1 MVAMNTAALLLA
13 LLASPVA
20 GLVNLRKGFN
30 LQDAVR
36 QRQRAMT
43 RARARSGNVIDLL
56 RRSAARQHALLGSA
70 LNFDGQDLEVSA
82 EELQSVAGLSG
93 EALGHAASLS
103 ENGYRAVAMA
113 HSRAAMQAFA
123 TRILQQEGLEMTKPR
138 HLEGVLKYYDG
149 ECATQSYENLINEL
163 RDGVT
168 DHTCHE
174 AWTARKDGAALLQG
188 ETEISEVGDS
198 AVAMEGAQAPLN
210 EEGYQGV
217 VRKHDNK
224 EMATFIERLVR
235 RDGLRVDNTDGLAG
249 FVPYFSGE
257 CATQSF
263 EALLDDIHC
272 LGPAAVTANVTYQL
286 SAEDAPTADQLR
298 KSIAAAA
305 GIDESV
311 IVISGMETTD
321 ALKAPEP
328 KSDAAAP
335 EAAPI
340 ERHEATLNKATPL
353 ETQAM
358 LADEKV
364 KTSKTI
370 KIAITTE
377 DATVLSHI
385 RKSMKDVTS
394 LQAHLDAFDADVD
407 IEVKPDFDVVSVTP
421 SSCGGGWLTAA

>member
-1 MVAMNTAALLLA
+1 MVAMTPTALFLA

-20 GLVNLRKGFN
+20 GMVNLRKGFN
-30 LQDAVR
+30 LQDAVQ
-36 QRQRAMT
+36 QRQRAT
-43 RARARSGNVIDLL
+43 IRARARHTNVIDLL
-56 RRSAARQHALLGSA
+56 RHSANRQHALLGSA

-82 EELQSVAGLSG
+82 DELQSVAGLSG
-93 EALGHAASLS
+93 EALGRAASLS
-103 ENGYRAVAMA
+103 ENGYRAVAEA
-113 HSRAAMQAFA
+113 HSRAAMQAFV
-123 TRILQQEGLEMTKPR
+123 TRILEQEGLEMTRPR

-168 DHTCHE
+168 DHMCHE
-174 AWTARKDGAALLQG
+174 AWIARKDGAALLQE
-188 ETEISEVGDS
+188 ETQVSEVWDS
-198 AVAMEGAQAPLN
+198 VVAMEGAQAPLN

-217 VRKHDNK
+217 AAKHDNK
-224 EMATFIERLVR
+224 EMSIFIERLMR
-235 RDGLRVDNTDGLAG
+235 RDGLRVNNTDGLAG

-286 SAEDAPTADQLR
+286 SAEDAPSADQLR

-321 ALKAPEP
+321 NLDASEP
-328 KSDAAAP
+328 KNDAAAP

-340 ERHEATLNKATPL
+340 ERHEATPL
-353 ETQAM
+353 HTQAM
-358 LADEKV
+358 LANEKT